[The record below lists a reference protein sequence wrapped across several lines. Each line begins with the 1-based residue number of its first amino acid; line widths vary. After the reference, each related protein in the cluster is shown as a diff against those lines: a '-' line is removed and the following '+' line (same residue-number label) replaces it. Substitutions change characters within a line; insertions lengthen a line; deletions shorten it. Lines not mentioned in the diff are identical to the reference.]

1 MAKAR
6 TRRPATRR
14 SAPARA
20 RRPAAKSTARTQRVG
35 QGSRKALS
43 PHKGDIQG
51 VFLVLLAVVLAL
63 GIWLED
69 GGRLGAFMALL
80 FRGLFGYGAYAVPLL
95 VAGLALAL
103 FWRPAAKD
111 DMVAGRVTIGLLA
124 VLVGGLG
131 LLHLARGAPPAD
143 SAPAVLQDS
152 GGLVGAILAAPLA
165 RLLSTWGAGAL
176 FAGVLFLGTLIS
188 TRTSVAAVG
197 RGITSMGRVA
207 GSALTAPPRPPPP
220 PAPPEVVEPVD
231 SGEAPPRRRG
241 RLRAEPAPDP
251 DDTIEVAVDPAG
263 PKAAGRAAAEERD
276 EAAALKAPPPTAP
289 ADLPGAGDAVQLAMT
304 LRARAGG
311 AYTTPPESLLRQGH
325 ARPVDPRR
333 LDETQRTLQ
342 ETLEQFEVDAKVPRY
357 TRGPTVTRYEV
368 ELDQGVKVARVIGL
382 SHDIAYALASPDV
395 RIIAPIPGKSAI
407 GIEVPNRDRELVT
420 LGDIIGRTGKDDDRH
435 PLTVALG
442 KDIGGEPVT
451 VNLADMPHVLIA
463 GSTGAGKAL
472 ALDTPVPTPSG
483 WTTMGELRDG
493 DMVFGADGQPCK
505 VLKAHDVLLGEPCYE
520 VELDDG
526 TVIVAS
532 ADHLWLTADR
542 AARVSMA
549 RAARR
554 DGESSRARER
564 LTLLNDLIADTDP
577 DELVTAAELA
587 AEIDGVSTEFVSN
600 VARWRG
606 VVPVGSKPVTMR
618 QFYQSTGKTVVK
630 TRPARAYRRG
640 DLLAALR
647 SRAHQQA
654 LGQRDK
660 RTGSRI
666 VTTQEIRNSLQV
678 GGYVNHSIGVCGA
691 LDQPE
696 QELPVDP
703 YVLGCWLGDGHSAG
717 GQFFCGDSEIIA
729 NIESAGF
736 EVRAQAGSRYARGI
750 IGLRTGLRHLGVLGN
765 KHVPEAYLR
774 AAPKQRLALLQGLMD
789 TDGSSGWNG
798 QVQFTNTNRRLTEAV
813 VELAV
818 GLGHKA
824 VLREGRATLNGRDC
838 GPKYVVT
845 WTPPDPVFRLS
856 RKLARQRLTGH
867 RGVQSVRYVVDV
879 RPVPSRPVRCITV
892 DASDHLYL
900 ASRACI
906 PTHNSV
912 SLNVLVTSLLMRNP
926 PDRVRMILIDPK
938 RVELTHYENVPHLI
952 TPVVTHPKR
961 ASEALAWA
969 VREMELR
976 LETLAIAGVRNIAA
990 YNQAATDGT
999 LPPLP
1004 SAGLDDEGRP
1014 GGSGGLKERGGGPPV
1029 DPERQRPTLP
1039 YIVVVIDEL
1048 SDLMMVA
1055 PRDVEDAICRI
1066 AQMARAVGIH
1076 LVVATQRPSVDV
1088 VTGLIKANIPSRIA
1102 FMVASA
1108 QDSRVILDAGGAD
1121 KLVGHGDMLYL
1132 PGGTSKP
1139 RRVQGAF
1146 ITEKEVEAVVAYCKA
1161 QQQAAYQPGVVAE
1174 GRAASEDDDG
1184 DEDPLLTQ
1192 AMEIVV
1198 RSGLGSTSM
1207 LQSKMKVGFSRARRI
1222 MDQLEER
1229 GVVGPSEGSKPRDVL
1244 MTVEELGQ
1252 LRGREES
1259 YGEIVDD

>member
-6 TRRPATRR
+6 TRRPQTRR
-14 SAPARA
+14 ATPARK
-20 RRPAAKSTARTQRVG
+20 RRPAASATRTTKVG
-35 QGSRKALS
+35 QSSRKALS

-51 VFLVLLAVVLAL
+51 AFLIVFALILAL
-63 GIWLED
+63 GIWFED
-69 GGRLGAFMALL
+69 GGRLGVFMALL

-95 VAGLALAL
+95 VGGLAVAL
-103 FWRPAAKD
+103 FWRPSTSD

-143 SAPAVLQDS
+143 SVPAVLQES
-152 GGLVGAILAAPLA
+152 GGLVGAIIAAPLA

-176 FAGVLFLGTLIS
+176 FACVLFLGTLIS
-188 TRTSVAAVG
+188 TRTSVAAVA
-197 RGITSMGRVA
+197 RGVTSMGRAA
-207 GSALTAPPRPPPP
+207 GSALTAPPRPPAPP
-220 PAPPEVVEPVD
+220 PPPPEVVEPID
-231 SGEAPPRRRG
+231 SGEAPPKRRG
-241 RLRAEPAPDP
+241 RRRAEPDPDP
-251 DDTIEVAVDPAG
+251 DDTIEVVVGEPDAG
-263 PKAAGRAAAEERD
+263 AATAAKEAAARAEERD
-276 EAAALKAPPPTAP
+276 EAAALKAPPPVPAP

-304 LRARAGG
+304 LQAKAGG

-333 LDETQRTLQ
+333 LDETQRIL
-342 ETLEQFEVDAKVPRY
+342 ERTLEQFDVDAKVPRY

-368 ELDQGVKVARVIGL
+368 ELGPATKVARVIGL

-420 LGDIIGRTGKDDDRH
+420 LGDILGKTGKDDGRH

-463 GSTGAGKAL
+463 GSTGAGK
-472 ALDTPVPTPSG
+472 
-483 WTTMGELRDG
+483 
-493 DMVFGADGQPCK
+493 
-505 VLKAHDVLLGEPCYE
+505 
-520 VELDDG
+520 
-526 TVIVAS
+526 
-532 ADHLWLTADR
+532 
-542 AARVSMA
+542 
-549 RAARR
+549 
-554 DGESSRARER
+554 
-564 LTLLNDLIADTDP
+564 
-577 DELVTAAELA
+577 
-587 AEIDGVSTEFVSN
+587 
-600 VARWRG
+600 
-606 VVPVGSKPVTMR
+606 
-618 QFYQSTGKTVVK
+618 
-630 TRPARAYRRG
+630 
-640 DLLAALR
+640 
-647 SRAHQQA
+647 
-654 LGQRDK
+654 
-660 RTGSRI
+660 
-666 VTTQEIRNSLQV
+666 
-678 GGYVNHSIGVCGA
+678 
-691 LDQPE
+691 
-696 QELPVDP
+696 
-703 YVLGCWLGDGHSAG
+703 
-717 GQFFCGDSEIIA
+717 
-729 NIESAGF
+729 
-736 EVRAQAGSRYARGI
+736 
-750 IGLRTGLRHLGVLGN
+750 
-765 KHVPEAYLR
+765 
-774 AAPKQRLALLQGLMD
+774 
-789 TDGSSGWNG
+789 
-798 QVQFTNTNRRLTEAV
+798 
-813 VELAV
+813 
-818 GLGHKA
+818 
-824 VLREGRATLNGRDC
+824 
-838 GPKYVVT
+838 
-845 WTPPDPVFRLS
+845 
-856 RKLARQRLTGH
+856 
-867 RGVQSVRYVVDV
+867 
-879 RPVPSRPVRCITV
+879 
-892 DASDHLYL
+892 
-900 ASRACI
+900 
-906 PTHNSV
+906 SV

-926 PDRVRMILIDPK
+926 PDQVRLILIDPK

-990 YNQAATDGT
+990 YNKGATEGT

-1014 GGSGGLKERGGGPPV
+1014 DGTQ
-1029 DPERQRPTLP
+1029 QRPTLP

-1252 LRGREES
+1252 LRGREDN
-1259 YGEIVDD
+1259 YGEILGE

>member
-14 SAPARA
+14 PAPARS
-20 RRPAAKSTARTQRVG
+20 RRPAAKSTGRPSRVAQR
-35 QGSRKALS
+35 SRKALS

-51 VFLVLLAVVLAL
+51 VFLVLFAVIMAL
-63 GIWLED
+63 GIWFDD
-69 GGRLGAFMALL
+69 GGRLGGFFALL

-95 VAGLALAL
+95 VALAALAL

-143 SAPAVLQDS
+143 SVPAVLQDS
-152 GGLVGAILAAPLA
+152 GGLVGAIIAAPLA
-165 RLLSTWGAGAL
+165 RLLSSWGAGML

-197 RGITSMGRVA
+197 RGVASMGRVA
-207 GSALTAPPRPPPP
+207 GSTLTAPPKPPPPP

-241 RLRAEPAPDP
+241 RGKAGPVPASDP
-251 DDTIEVAVDPAG
+251 DDTLEVVAGTPEPEAAG
-263 PKAAGRAAAEERD
+263 PRAEERD
-276 EAAALKAPPPTAP
+276 EAAALKAPPPPTAP

-304 LRARAGG
+304 LQAQAGG
-311 AYTTPPESLLRQGH
+311 VYTTPPESLLRQGH

-333 LDETQRTLQ
+333 LDETQRIL
-342 ETLEQFEVDAKVPRY
+342 EKTLEQFEVDAKVPRY

-368 ELDQGVKVARVIGL
+368 ELGPATKVARVIGL

-420 LGDIIGRTGKDDDRH
+420 LGDILGRIGKDDERH

-442 KDIGGEPVT
+442 KDIGGEPVA
-451 VNLADMPHVLIA
+451 VDLADMPHVLIA
-463 GSTGAGKAL
+463 GSTGAGK
-472 ALDTPVPTPSG
+472 
-483 WTTMGELRDG
+483 
-493 DMVFGADGQPCK
+493 
-505 VLKAHDVLLGEPCYE
+505 
-520 VELDDG
+520 
-526 TVIVAS
+526 
-532 ADHLWLTADR
+532 
-542 AARVSMA
+542 
-549 RAARR
+549 
-554 DGESSRARER
+554 
-564 LTLLNDLIADTDP
+564 
-577 DELVTAAELA
+577 
-587 AEIDGVSTEFVSN
+587 
-600 VARWRG
+600 
-606 VVPVGSKPVTMR
+606 
-618 QFYQSTGKTVVK
+618 
-630 TRPARAYRRG
+630 
-640 DLLAALR
+640 
-647 SRAHQQA
+647 
-654 LGQRDK
+654 
-660 RTGSRI
+660 
-666 VTTQEIRNSLQV
+666 
-678 GGYVNHSIGVCGA
+678 
-691 LDQPE
+691 
-696 QELPVDP
+696 
-703 YVLGCWLGDGHSAG
+703 
-717 GQFFCGDSEIIA
+717 
-729 NIESAGF
+729 
-736 EVRAQAGSRYARGI
+736 
-750 IGLRTGLRHLGVLGN
+750 
-765 KHVPEAYLR
+765 
-774 AAPKQRLALLQGLMD
+774 
-789 TDGSSGWNG
+789 
-798 QVQFTNTNRRLTEAV
+798 
-813 VELAV
+813 
-818 GLGHKA
+818 
-824 VLREGRATLNGRDC
+824 
-838 GPKYVVT
+838 
-845 WTPPDPVFRLS
+845 
-856 RKLARQRLTGH
+856 
-867 RGVQSVRYVVDV
+867 
-879 RPVPSRPVRCITV
+879 
-892 DASDHLYL
+892 
-900 ASRACI
+900 
-906 PTHNSV
+906 SV

-926 PDRVRMILIDPK
+926 PDRVRLILIDPK

-990 YNQAATDGT
+990 YNKAATEGT

-1014 GGSGGLKERGGGPPV
+1014 DGERQ
-1029 DPERQRPTLP
+1029 RQRPTLP

-1108 QDSRVILDAGGAD
+1108 QDSRVILDTGGAD

-1252 LRGREES
+1252 LRGREDS
-1259 YGEIVDD
+1259 YGEILGE

>member
-6 TRRPATRR
+6 TRRPQTRR
-14 SAPARA
+14 PAPARS
-20 RRPAAKSTARTQRVG
+20 RRPAAKSTTRTKRVG
-35 QGSRKALS
+35 QSSRKALS

-51 VFLVLLAVVLAL
+51 VFLALFAVVLAL

-69 GGRLGAFMALL
+69 GGRLGGFFALL

-95 VAGLALAL
+95 VGGLALAL

-131 LLHLARGAPPAD
+131 LLHLARGAPPA
-143 SAPAVLQDS
+143 SSPPAVLQES
-152 GGLVGAILAAPLA
+152 GGLVGAIIAAPLA
-165 RLLSTWGAGAL
+165 RLLSTWGAATL
-176 FAGVLFLGTLIS
+176 FAGLLFLGTLIS

-197 RGITSMGRVA
+197 RGIGSVGRLA
-207 GSALTAPPRPPPP
+207 GSALTAPPKPPPPP

-231 SGEAPPRRRG
+231 SGEAPPKRRG
-241 RLRAEPAPDP
+241 RKKAEPPPEPDP
-251 DDTIEVAVDPAG
+251 DDTIEVVVGKPVPD
-263 PKAAGRAAAEERD
+263 AAGAREADLRVEERD
-276 EAAALKAPPPTAP
+276 EAAALKAPPPIAP

-304 LRARAGG
+304 LQARAGG

-333 LDETQRTLQ
+333 LDETQKILENTLK
-342 ETLEQFEVDAKVPRY
+342 QFEVDAKVPRY

-368 ELDQGVKVARVIGL
+368 ELGPATKVARVIGL

-420 LGDIIGRTGKDDDRH
+420 LGDILGKIGKDDGRH

-442 KDIGGEPVT
+442 KDIGGEPVLT
-451 VNLADMPHVLIA
+451 NLADMPHVLIA
-463 GSTGAGKAL
+463 GSTGAGK
-472 ALDTPVPTPSG
+472 S
-483 WTTMGELRDG
+483 
-493 DMVFGADGQPCK
+493 
-505 VLKAHDVLLGEPCYE
+505 
-520 VELDDG
+520 
-526 TVIVAS
+526 
-532 ADHLWLTADR
+532 
-542 AARVSMA
+542 
-549 RAARR
+549 
-554 DGESSRARER
+554 
-564 LTLLNDLIADTDP
+564 
-577 DELVTAAELA
+577 
-587 AEIDGVSTEFVSN
+587 
-600 VARWRG
+600 
-606 VVPVGSKPVTMR
+606 
-618 QFYQSTGKTVVK
+618 
-630 TRPARAYRRG
+630 
-640 DLLAALR
+640 
-647 SRAHQQA
+647 
-654 LGQRDK
+654 
-660 RTGSRI
+660 
-666 VTTQEIRNSLQV
+666 
-678 GGYVNHSIGVCGA
+678 VC
-691 LDQPE
+691 
-696 QELPVDP
+696 
-703 YVLGCWLGDGHSAG
+703 
-717 GQFFCGDSEIIA
+717 
-729 NIESAGF
+729 
-736 EVRAQAGSRYARGI
+736 
-750 IGLRTGLRHLGVLGN
+750 
-765 KHVPEAYLR
+765 
-774 AAPKQRLALLQGLMD
+774 
-789 TDGSSGWNG
+789 
-798 QVQFTNTNRRLTEAV
+798 
-813 VELAV
+813 
-818 GLGHKA
+818 
-824 VLREGRATLNGRDC
+824 
-838 GPKYVVT
+838 
-845 WTPPDPVFRLS
+845 
-856 RKLARQRLTGH
+856 
-867 RGVQSVRYVVDV
+867 
-879 RPVPSRPVRCITV
+879 
-892 DASDHLYL
+892 
-900 ASRACI
+900 
-906 PTHNSV
+906 
-912 SLNVLVTSLLMRNP
+912 LNVLVTSLLMRNP
-926 PDRVRMILIDPK
+926 PEEVRLILIDPK

-990 YNQAATDGT
+990 YNKGATEGT

-1014 GGSGGLKERGGGPPV
+1014 DGEQ
-1029 DPERQRPTLP
+1029 QRPTLP

-1108 QDSRVILDAGGAD
+1108 QDSRVILDTGGAD

-1161 QQQAAYQPGVVAE
+1161 QQQATYQPGVVAE
-1174 GRAASEDDDG
+1174 GRSASEDDDG

-1252 LRGREES
+1252 LRGREDS
-1259 YGEIVDD
+1259 YGEIVGE

>member
-6 TRRPATRR
+6 TRRPQTRR
-14 SAPARA
+14 PAPARS
-20 RRPAAKSTARTQRVG
+20 RRPAAKSTTRTQRVG
-35 QGSRKALS
+35 QSSRKALS

-51 VFLVLLAVVLAL
+51 VFLALFAVVLAL

-69 GGRLGAFMALL
+69 GGRLGGFFALL

-95 VAGLALAL
+95 IGGLALAL

-131 LLHLARGAPPAD
+131 LLHLARGAPPAS
-143 SAPAVLQDS
+143 SAPAVLQES
-152 GGLVGAILAAPLA
+152 GGLVGAIIAAPLA
-165 RLLSTWGAGAL
+165 RLLSTWGAATL
-176 FAGVLFLGTLIS
+176 FAGLLFLGTLIS

-197 RGITSMGRVA
+197 RGIGSVGRLA
-207 GSALTAPPRPPPP
+207 GSALTAPPKPPPPP

-231 SGEAPPRRRG
+231 SGEAPPKRRG
-241 RLRAEPAPDP
+241 RRKAEPPPEPDP
-251 DDTIEVAVDPAG
+251 DDTVEVVVGKPVPD
-263 PKAAGRAAAEERD
+263 AAGAREADLRVEERD
-276 EAAALKAPPPTAP
+276 EAAALKAPPPIAP

-304 LRARAGG
+304 LRAKAGG

-333 LDETQRTLQ
+333 LDEIQKILENTLK
-342 ETLEQFEVDAKVPRY
+342 QFEVDAKVPRY

-368 ELDQGVKVARVIGL
+368 ELGPATKVARVIGL

-420 LGDIIGRTGKDDDRH
+420 LGDILGKIGKDDGRH

-442 KDIGGEPVT
+442 KDIGGEPVLT
-451 VNLADMPHVLIA
+451 NLADMPHVLIA
-463 GSTGAGKAL
+463 GSTGAGK
-472 ALDTPVPTPSG
+472 S
-483 WTTMGELRDG
+483 
-493 DMVFGADGQPCK
+493 
-505 VLKAHDVLLGEPCYE
+505 
-520 VELDDG
+520 
-526 TVIVAS
+526 
-532 ADHLWLTADR
+532 
-542 AARVSMA
+542 
-549 RAARR
+549 
-554 DGESSRARER
+554 
-564 LTLLNDLIADTDP
+564 
-577 DELVTAAELA
+577 
-587 AEIDGVSTEFVSN
+587 
-600 VARWRG
+600 
-606 VVPVGSKPVTMR
+606 
-618 QFYQSTGKTVVK
+618 
-630 TRPARAYRRG
+630 
-640 DLLAALR
+640 
-647 SRAHQQA
+647 
-654 LGQRDK
+654 
-660 RTGSRI
+660 
-666 VTTQEIRNSLQV
+666 
-678 GGYVNHSIGVCGA
+678 VC
-691 LDQPE
+691 
-696 QELPVDP
+696 
-703 YVLGCWLGDGHSAG
+703 
-717 GQFFCGDSEIIA
+717 
-729 NIESAGF
+729 
-736 EVRAQAGSRYARGI
+736 
-750 IGLRTGLRHLGVLGN
+750 
-765 KHVPEAYLR
+765 
-774 AAPKQRLALLQGLMD
+774 
-789 TDGSSGWNG
+789 
-798 QVQFTNTNRRLTEAV
+798 
-813 VELAV
+813 
-818 GLGHKA
+818 
-824 VLREGRATLNGRDC
+824 
-838 GPKYVVT
+838 
-845 WTPPDPVFRLS
+845 
-856 RKLARQRLTGH
+856 
-867 RGVQSVRYVVDV
+867 
-879 RPVPSRPVRCITV
+879 
-892 DASDHLYL
+892 
-900 ASRACI
+900 
-906 PTHNSV
+906 
-912 SLNVLVTSLLMRNP
+912 LNVLVTSLLMRNP
-926 PDRVRMILIDPK
+926 PEEVRLILIDPK
-938 RVELTHYENVPHLI
+938 RVELTSYENVPHLI

-990 YNQAATDGT
+990 YNKGAKEGT

-1014 GGSGGLKERGGGPPV
+1014 DGEQ
-1029 DPERQRPTLP
+1029 QRPTLP

-1161 QQQAAYQPGVVAE
+1161 QQQATYQPGVVAE
-1174 GRAASEDDDG
+1174 GRSASEDDDG

-1252 LRGREES
+1252 LRGREDS
-1259 YGEIVDD
+1259 YGEIVGE

>member
-6 TRRPATRR
+6 TRRPQTRR
-14 SAPARA
+14 ATPARK
-20 RRPAAKSTARTQRVG
+20 RRPAATTTRSTKVG
-35 QGSRKALS
+35 QSSRKALS

-51 VFLVLLAVVLAL
+51 AFLIVFALILAL

-69 GGRLGAFMALL
+69 GGRVGVFMALL

-95 VAGLALAL
+95 VALAAIAL
-103 FWRPAAKD
+103 FWRPSASD

-152 GGLVGAILAAPLA
+152 GGLVGAIIAAPLA

-176 FAGVLFLGTLIS
+176 FACVLFLGTLIS
-188 TRTSVAAVG
+188 TRTSVAAVA
-197 RGITSMGRVA
+197 RGITSMVRAA
-207 GSALTAPPRPPPP
+207 GSALTTPSRPPAPP
-220 PAPPEVVEPVD
+220 PAPPEVVEPID

-241 RLRAEPAPDP
+241 RKRAEPVPEPDP
-251 DDTIEVAVDPAG
+251 DDTIEVIVGEPDTGATA
-263 PKAAGRAAAEERD
+263 RAEERD
-276 EAAALKAPPPTAP
+276 EAAALKAPPPVPAP

-304 LRARAGG
+304 LQAKAGG

-333 LDETQRTLQ
+333 LDETQRIL
-342 ETLEQFEVDAKVPRY
+342 EKTLEQFEVDAKVPRY

-368 ELDQGVKVARVIGL
+368 ELGPATKVARVIGL

-420 LGDIIGRTGKDDDRH
+420 LGDILGKTGRDDDRH

-463 GSTGAGKAL
+463 GSTGAGK
-472 ALDTPVPTPSG
+472 
-483 WTTMGELRDG
+483 
-493 DMVFGADGQPCK
+493 
-505 VLKAHDVLLGEPCYE
+505 
-520 VELDDG
+520 
-526 TVIVAS
+526 
-532 ADHLWLTADR
+532 
-542 AARVSMA
+542 
-549 RAARR
+549 
-554 DGESSRARER
+554 
-564 LTLLNDLIADTDP
+564 
-577 DELVTAAELA
+577 
-587 AEIDGVSTEFVSN
+587 
-600 VARWRG
+600 
-606 VVPVGSKPVTMR
+606 
-618 QFYQSTGKTVVK
+618 
-630 TRPARAYRRG
+630 
-640 DLLAALR
+640 
-647 SRAHQQA
+647 
-654 LGQRDK
+654 
-660 RTGSRI
+660 
-666 VTTQEIRNSLQV
+666 
-678 GGYVNHSIGVCGA
+678 
-691 LDQPE
+691 
-696 QELPVDP
+696 
-703 YVLGCWLGDGHSAG
+703 
-717 GQFFCGDSEIIA
+717 
-729 NIESAGF
+729 
-736 EVRAQAGSRYARGI
+736 
-750 IGLRTGLRHLGVLGN
+750 
-765 KHVPEAYLR
+765 
-774 AAPKQRLALLQGLMD
+774 
-789 TDGSSGWNG
+789 
-798 QVQFTNTNRRLTEAV
+798 
-813 VELAV
+813 
-818 GLGHKA
+818 
-824 VLREGRATLNGRDC
+824 
-838 GPKYVVT
+838 
-845 WTPPDPVFRLS
+845 
-856 RKLARQRLTGH
+856 
-867 RGVQSVRYVVDV
+867 
-879 RPVPSRPVRCITV
+879 
-892 DASDHLYL
+892 
-900 ASRACI
+900 
-906 PTHNSV
+906 SV

-926 PDRVRMILIDPK
+926 PERVRMILIDPK

-990 YNQAATDGT
+990 YNKGAIEGT

-1004 SAGLDDEGRP
+1004 SAGLDEEGRP
-1014 GGSGGLKERGGGPPV
+1014 DG
-1029 DPERQRPTLP
+1029 DQQRPTLP

-1252 LRGREES
+1252 LRGREDN
-1259 YGEIVDD
+1259 YGEILGE

>member
-6 TRRPATRR
+6 TRRPQTRR
-14 SAPARA
+14 PAPARG
-20 RRPAAKSTARTQRVG
+20 RRPAAKSTTRTQRVG
-35 QGSRKALS
+35 QSSRKALS

-51 VFLVLLAVVLAL
+51 VFLALFAVVMAL

-69 GGRLGAFMALL
+69 GGRLGGFFALL

-95 VAGLALAL
+95 VGGLALAL

-131 LLHLARGAPPAD
+131 LLHLARGAPPAS
-143 SAPAVLQDS
+143 SAPAVLQES
-152 GGLVGAILAAPLA
+152 GGLVGAIIAAPLA
-165 RLLSTWGAGAL
+165 RLLSTWGAATL

-197 RGITSMGRVA
+197 RGIASMGRLA
-207 GSALTAPPRPPPP
+207 GSALTAPLQPPPPP

-231 SGEAPPRRRG
+231 SGEAPPKRRG
-241 RLRAEPAPDP
+241 RRKAEPPPEPDP
-251 DDTIEVAVDPAG
+251 DDTIEVVVGMPA
-263 PKAAGRAAAEERD
+263 PDAAGAKEAAPRVEERD
-276 EAAALKAPPPTAP
+276 EAAALKAPPPPIAP

-304 LRARAGG
+304 LQAKAGG
-311 AYTTPPESLLRQGH
+311 AYTTPPPSLLRQGR
-325 ARPVDPRR
+325 ARPADPRR
-333 LDETQRTLQ
+333 LDETQKVL
-342 ETLEQFEVDAKVPRY
+342 EKTLEQFDVDAKVPRY

-368 ELDQGVKVARVIGL
+368 ELGPATKVARVIGL

-420 LGDIIGRTGKDDDRH
+420 LGDILGKVGEADERH

-442 KDIGGEPVT
+442 KDIGGEPVL
-451 VNLADMPHVLIA
+451 VNLAEMPHVLIA
-463 GSTGAGKAL
+463 GSTGAGK
-472 ALDTPVPTPSG
+472 S
-483 WTTMGELRDG
+483 
-493 DMVFGADGQPCK
+493 
-505 VLKAHDVLLGEPCYE
+505 
-520 VELDDG
+520 
-526 TVIVAS
+526 
-532 ADHLWLTADR
+532 
-542 AARVSMA
+542 
-549 RAARR
+549 
-554 DGESSRARER
+554 
-564 LTLLNDLIADTDP
+564 
-577 DELVTAAELA
+577 
-587 AEIDGVSTEFVSN
+587 
-600 VARWRG
+600 
-606 VVPVGSKPVTMR
+606 
-618 QFYQSTGKTVVK
+618 
-630 TRPARAYRRG
+630 
-640 DLLAALR
+640 
-647 SRAHQQA
+647 
-654 LGQRDK
+654 
-660 RTGSRI
+660 
-666 VTTQEIRNSLQV
+666 
-678 GGYVNHSIGVCGA
+678 VC
-691 LDQPE
+691 
-696 QELPVDP
+696 
-703 YVLGCWLGDGHSAG
+703 
-717 GQFFCGDSEIIA
+717 
-729 NIESAGF
+729 
-736 EVRAQAGSRYARGI
+736 
-750 IGLRTGLRHLGVLGN
+750 
-765 KHVPEAYLR
+765 
-774 AAPKQRLALLQGLMD
+774 
-789 TDGSSGWNG
+789 
-798 QVQFTNTNRRLTEAV
+798 
-813 VELAV
+813 
-818 GLGHKA
+818 
-824 VLREGRATLNGRDC
+824 
-838 GPKYVVT
+838 
-845 WTPPDPVFRLS
+845 
-856 RKLARQRLTGH
+856 
-867 RGVQSVRYVVDV
+867 
-879 RPVPSRPVRCITV
+879 
-892 DASDHLYL
+892 
-900 ASRACI
+900 
-906 PTHNSV
+906 
-912 SLNVLVTSLLMRNP
+912 LNVLVTSLLMRNP
-926 PDRVRMILIDPK
+926 PEEVRLILIDPK
-938 RVELTHYENVPHLI
+938 RVELTSYENVPHLI

-990 YNQAATDGT
+990 YNKGAKEGT

-1004 SAGLDDEGRP
+1004 SVSLDDEGRP
-1014 GGSGGLKERGGGPPV
+1014 ES
-1029 DPERQRPTLP
+1029 ERQRPTLP

-1174 GRAASEDDDG
+1174 GRAATEDDDG

-1252 LRGREES
+1252 LRGREDS
-1259 YGEIVDD
+1259 YGEILGE

>member
-6 TRRPATRR
+6 TRRPQTRR
-14 SAPARA
+14 PAPARS
-20 RRPAAKSTARTQRVG
+20 RRPAAKSTTRTQRVG
-35 QGSRKALS
+35 QSSRKALS

-51 VFLVLLAVVLAL
+51 VFLALFAVVLAL

-69 GGRLGAFMALL
+69 GGRLGGFFALL

-95 VAGLALAL
+95 IGGLALAL

-131 LLHLARGAPPAD
+131 LLHLARGAPPAS
-143 SAPAVLQDS
+143 SAPAVLQES
-152 GGLVGAILAAPLA
+152 GGLVGAIIAAPLA
-165 RLLSTWGAGAL
+165 RLLSTWGAATL
-176 FAGVLFLGTLIS
+176 FAGLLFLGTLIS

-197 RGITSMGRVA
+197 RGIGSVGRLA
-207 GSALTAPPRPPPP
+207 GSALTAPPKPPPPP

-231 SGEAPPRRRG
+231 SGEAPPKRRG
-241 RLRAEPAPDP
+241 RKKAEPPPEPDP
-251 DDTIEVAVDPAG
+251 DDTIEVVVGKPVPD
-263 PKAAGRAAAEERD
+263 AAGAREVDLRVEERD
-276 EAAALKAPPPTAP
+276 EAAALKAPPPIAP

-304 LRARAGG
+304 LQAKAGG

-333 LDETQRTLQ
+333 LDEIQKILENTLK
-342 ETLEQFEVDAKVPRY
+342 QFEVDAKVPRY

-368 ELDQGVKVARVIGL
+368 ELGPATKVARVIGL

-420 LGDIIGRTGKDDDRH
+420 LGDILGKIGKDDGRH

-442 KDIGGEPVT
+442 KDIGGEPVLT
-451 VNLADMPHVLIA
+451 NLADMPHVLIA
-463 GSTGAGKAL
+463 GSTGAGK
-472 ALDTPVPTPSG
+472 S
-483 WTTMGELRDG
+483 
-493 DMVFGADGQPCK
+493 
-505 VLKAHDVLLGEPCYE
+505 
-520 VELDDG
+520 
-526 TVIVAS
+526 
-532 ADHLWLTADR
+532 
-542 AARVSMA
+542 
-549 RAARR
+549 
-554 DGESSRARER
+554 
-564 LTLLNDLIADTDP
+564 
-577 DELVTAAELA
+577 
-587 AEIDGVSTEFVSN
+587 
-600 VARWRG
+600 
-606 VVPVGSKPVTMR
+606 
-618 QFYQSTGKTVVK
+618 
-630 TRPARAYRRG
+630 
-640 DLLAALR
+640 
-647 SRAHQQA
+647 
-654 LGQRDK
+654 
-660 RTGSRI
+660 
-666 VTTQEIRNSLQV
+666 
-678 GGYVNHSIGVCGA
+678 VC
-691 LDQPE
+691 
-696 QELPVDP
+696 
-703 YVLGCWLGDGHSAG
+703 
-717 GQFFCGDSEIIA
+717 
-729 NIESAGF
+729 
-736 EVRAQAGSRYARGI
+736 
-750 IGLRTGLRHLGVLGN
+750 
-765 KHVPEAYLR
+765 
-774 AAPKQRLALLQGLMD
+774 
-789 TDGSSGWNG
+789 
-798 QVQFTNTNRRLTEAV
+798 
-813 VELAV
+813 
-818 GLGHKA
+818 
-824 VLREGRATLNGRDC
+824 
-838 GPKYVVT
+838 
-845 WTPPDPVFRLS
+845 
-856 RKLARQRLTGH
+856 
-867 RGVQSVRYVVDV
+867 
-879 RPVPSRPVRCITV
+879 
-892 DASDHLYL
+892 
-900 ASRACI
+900 
-906 PTHNSV
+906 
-912 SLNVLVTSLLMRNP
+912 LNVLVTSLLMRNP
-926 PDRVRMILIDPK
+926 PEEERLILIDPK

-990 YNQAATDGT
+990 YNKGAKEGT

-1014 GGSGGLKERGGGPPV
+1014 DGEQ
-1029 DPERQRPTLP
+1029 QRPTLP

-1222 MDQLEER
+1222 MDQLVER

-1252 LRGREES
+1252 LRGREDS
-1259 YGEIVDD
+1259 YGEIVGE

>member
-6 TRRPATRR
+6 TRRPQTRR
-14 SAPARA
+14 PAPARS
-20 RRPAAKSTARTQRVG
+20 RRPPAKSATRTTRVG
-35 QGSRKALS
+35 QSSRKALS

-51 VFLVLLAVVLAL
+51 VFLALFAVVLAL
-63 GIWLED
+63 GIWFED
-69 GGRLGAFMALL
+69 GGKIGVFFALL

-95 VAGLALAL
+95 VALAALAL

-143 SAPAVLQDS
+143 STPAVLQDS
-152 GGLVGAILAAPLA
+152 GGLVGAIIAAPLA
-165 RLLSTWGAGAL
+165 RLLSTWGAGTL

-197 RGITSMGRVA
+197 RGIASLGRVA
-207 GSALTAPPRPPPP
+207 GSALTTPPSPPPP
-220 PAPPEVVEPVD
+220 PPGPPEVVEPID
-231 SGEAPPRRRG
+231 SGEAPPKRRG
-241 RLRAEPAPDP
+241 RRKAEPAGDGE
-251 DDTIEVAVDPAG
+251 DTVEVVPLAPAADAQ
-263 PKAAGRAAAEERD
+263 PEERD
-276 EAAALKAPPPTAP
+276 EAAALKAPPPPTAP

-304 LRARAGG
+304 LQAKAGG
-311 AYTTPPESLLRQGH
+311 AYTTPPDSLLRQGH

-333 LDETQRTLQ
+333 LDETQRIL
-342 ETLEQFEVDAKVPRY
+342 EKTLEQFEVDAKVPRY

-368 ELDQGVKVARVIGL
+368 ELGPATKVARVIGL

-420 LGDIIGRTGKDDDRH
+420 LGDILEKTDDDQRH

-451 VNLADMPHVLIA
+451 VNLAEMPHVLIA
-463 GSTGAGKAL
+463 GSTGAGK
-472 ALDTPVPTPSG
+472 S
-483 WTTMGELRDG
+483 
-493 DMVFGADGQPCK
+493 
-505 VLKAHDVLLGEPCYE
+505 
-520 VELDDG
+520 
-526 TVIVAS
+526 
-532 ADHLWLTADR
+532 
-542 AARVSMA
+542 
-549 RAARR
+549 
-554 DGESSRARER
+554 
-564 LTLLNDLIADTDP
+564 
-577 DELVTAAELA
+577 
-587 AEIDGVSTEFVSN
+587 
-600 VARWRG
+600 
-606 VVPVGSKPVTMR
+606 
-618 QFYQSTGKTVVK
+618 
-630 TRPARAYRRG
+630 
-640 DLLAALR
+640 
-647 SRAHQQA
+647 
-654 LGQRDK
+654 
-660 RTGSRI
+660 
-666 VTTQEIRNSLQV
+666 
-678 GGYVNHSIGVCGA
+678 VC
-691 LDQPE
+691 
-696 QELPVDP
+696 
-703 YVLGCWLGDGHSAG
+703 
-717 GQFFCGDSEIIA
+717 
-729 NIESAGF
+729 
-736 EVRAQAGSRYARGI
+736 
-750 IGLRTGLRHLGVLGN
+750 
-765 KHVPEAYLR
+765 
-774 AAPKQRLALLQGLMD
+774 
-789 TDGSSGWNG
+789 
-798 QVQFTNTNRRLTEAV
+798 
-813 VELAV
+813 
-818 GLGHKA
+818 
-824 VLREGRATLNGRDC
+824 
-838 GPKYVVT
+838 
-845 WTPPDPVFRLS
+845 
-856 RKLARQRLTGH
+856 
-867 RGVQSVRYVVDV
+867 
-879 RPVPSRPVRCITV
+879 
-892 DASDHLYL
+892 
-900 ASRACI
+900 
-906 PTHNSV
+906 
-912 SLNVLVTSLLMRNP
+912 LNVLVTSLLMRNP
-926 PDRVRMILIDPK
+926 PDEVRLILIDPK

-990 YNQAATDGT
+990 YNKAARDGT

-1004 SAGLDDEGRP
+1004 SASLDEEGRP
-1014 GGSGGLKERGGGPPV
+1014 DGEQ
-1029 DPERQRPTLP
+1029 QRPTLP

-1174 GRAASEDDDG
+1174 GRAATEDDDG

-1244 MTVEELGQ
+1244 MTVEELEQ
-1252 LRGREES
+1252 LRGREDS
-1259 YGEIVDD
+1259 YGEIVGE

>member
-6 TRRPATRR
+6 TRRPQTRR
-14 SAPARA
+14 ATPARK
-20 RRPAAKSTARTQRVG
+20 RRPAASATRTTKVG
-35 QGSRKALS
+35 QSSRRALS

-51 VFLVLLAVVLAL
+51 AFLIVFALILAL
-63 GIWLED
+63 GIWFED
-69 GGRLGAFMALL
+69 GGRLGVFMALL

-95 VAGLALAL
+95 VALAAVAL
-103 FWRPAAKD
+103 FWRPSTSD

-143 SAPAVLQDS
+143 SVPAVLQES
-152 GGLVGAILAAPLA
+152 GGLVGAIIAAPLA
-165 RLLSTWGAGAL
+165 RLLSNWGAGAL
-176 FAGVLFLGTLIS
+176 FACVLFLGTLIS
-188 TRTSVAAVG
+188 TRTSVAAVA
-197 RGITSMGRVA
+197 RGVTSMGRAA
-207 GSALTAPPRPPPP
+207 GSALTAPPRPPASP
-220 PAPPEVVEPVD
+220 PAPPEVVEPID
-231 SGEAPPRRRG
+231 SGEAPPKRRG
-241 RLRAEPAPDP
+241 RRRAEPDPDP
-251 DDTIEVAVDPAG
+251 DDTVEVVVGKPVPD
-263 PKAAGRAAAEERD
+263 AAGAREADLRVEERD
-276 EAAALKAPPPTAP
+276 EAAALKAPPPIAP

-304 LRARAGG
+304 LQAKAGG

-333 LDETQRTLQ
+333 LDEIQKILENTLK
-342 ETLEQFEVDAKVPRY
+342 QFEVDAKVPRY

-368 ELDQGVKVARVIGL
+368 ELGPATKVARVIGL

-420 LGDIIGRTGKDDDRH
+420 LGDILGKIGKDDGRH

-442 KDIGGEPVT
+442 KDIGGEPVLT
-451 VNLADMPHVLIA
+451 NLADMPHVLIA
-463 GSTGAGKAL
+463 GSTGAGK
-472 ALDTPVPTPSG
+472 S
-483 WTTMGELRDG
+483 
-493 DMVFGADGQPCK
+493 
-505 VLKAHDVLLGEPCYE
+505 
-520 VELDDG
+520 
-526 TVIVAS
+526 
-532 ADHLWLTADR
+532 
-542 AARVSMA
+542 
-549 RAARR
+549 
-554 DGESSRARER
+554 
-564 LTLLNDLIADTDP
+564 
-577 DELVTAAELA
+577 
-587 AEIDGVSTEFVSN
+587 
-600 VARWRG
+600 
-606 VVPVGSKPVTMR
+606 
-618 QFYQSTGKTVVK
+618 
-630 TRPARAYRRG
+630 
-640 DLLAALR
+640 
-647 SRAHQQA
+647 
-654 LGQRDK
+654 
-660 RTGSRI
+660 
-666 VTTQEIRNSLQV
+666 
-678 GGYVNHSIGVCGA
+678 VC
-691 LDQPE
+691 
-696 QELPVDP
+696 
-703 YVLGCWLGDGHSAG
+703 
-717 GQFFCGDSEIIA
+717 
-729 NIESAGF
+729 
-736 EVRAQAGSRYARGI
+736 
-750 IGLRTGLRHLGVLGN
+750 
-765 KHVPEAYLR
+765 
-774 AAPKQRLALLQGLMD
+774 
-789 TDGSSGWNG
+789 
-798 QVQFTNTNRRLTEAV
+798 
-813 VELAV
+813 
-818 GLGHKA
+818 
-824 VLREGRATLNGRDC
+824 
-838 GPKYVVT
+838 
-845 WTPPDPVFRLS
+845 
-856 RKLARQRLTGH
+856 
-867 RGVQSVRYVVDV
+867 
-879 RPVPSRPVRCITV
+879 
-892 DASDHLYL
+892 
-900 ASRACI
+900 
-906 PTHNSV
+906 
-912 SLNVLVTSLLMRNP
+912 LNVLVTSLLMRNP
-926 PDRVRMILIDPK
+926 PEEVRLILIDPK
-938 RVELTHYENVPHLI
+938 RVELTSYENVPHLI

-990 YNQAATDGT
+990 YNKGAKEGT

-1014 GGSGGLKERGGGPPV
+1014 DGEQ
-1029 DPERQRPTLP
+1029 QRPTLP

-1161 QQQAAYQPGVVAE
+1161 QQQATYQPGVVAE
-1174 GRAASEDDDG
+1174 GRSASEDDDG

-1252 LRGREES
+1252 LRGREDS
-1259 YGEIVDD
+1259 YGEIVGE

>member
-6 TRRPATRR
+6 TRRPQTRR
-14 SAPARA
+14 PAPARS
-20 RRPAAKSTARTQRVG
+20 RRPAAKSSARTTRVG
-35 QGSRKALS
+35 QSSRKALS

-51 VFLVLLAVVLAL
+51 VFLVLLAVVMAL
-63 GIWLED
+63 GIWFED
-69 GGRLGAFMALL
+69 GGRVGAFMALL
-80 FRGLFGYGAYAVPLL
+80 FRNLFGYGAYAVPLL

-103 FWRPAAKD
+103 FWRPSTKD

-131 LLHLARGAPPAD
+131 LLHLARGAPPPD

-176 FAGVLFLGTLIS
+176 FACVLFLGTLIS
-188 TRTSVAAVG
+188 TRTSVAAVA
-197 RGITSMGRVA
+197 RGITSMGRLA
-207 GSALTAPPRPPPP
+207 GSTLTAPPRPPPP
-220 PAPPEVVEPVD
+220 PPSPPEVVEPVD

-241 RLRAEPAPDP
+241 RRRPEPAPEPDP
-251 DDTIEVAVDPAG
+251 DDTIEVVVG
-263 PKAAGRAAAEERD
+263 PPGAEEHD
-276 EAAALKAPPPTAP
+276 EAAALKAPPPPTAP

-304 LRARAGG
+304 LQAQAGG

-325 ARPVDPRR
+325 ARPVDPKR
-333 LDETQRTLQ
+333 LDETQRILEQ
-342 ETLEQFEVDAKVPRY
+342 TLEQFEVAATVPRY

-368 ELDQGVKVARVIGL
+368 ELEQGVKVARVIGL

-420 LGDIIGRTGKDDDRH
+420 LGDILGKAGEDDNRH

-472 ALDTPVPTPSG
+472 ALDTPVPTPTG

-493 DMVFGADGQPCK
+493 DMVFGADGQPTK

-520 VELDDG
+520 VEFDDG

-549 RAARR
+549 NAARR
-554 DGESSRARER
+554 DAAPSRARDR
-564 LTLLNDLIADTDP
+564 LALLDGLIHHGSL
-577 DELVTAAELA
+577 DELVTTAELA
-587 AEIDGVSTEFVSN
+587 DEIDGMSAEYVSN
-600 VARWRG
+600 VAKVHG
-606 VVPVGSKPVTMR
+606 VVPMGSKPVVM
-618 QFYQSTGKTVVK
+618 QQHYQAIGRTVLK
-630 TRPARAYRRG
+630 PHPARTYRRG

-647 SRAHQQA
+647 ARAYQQA
-654 LGQRDK
+654 FGQRTK
-660 RTGSRI
+660 CTGPRV
-666 VTTQEIRNSLQV
+666 VTTQDIHGSLRV
-678 GGYVNHSIGVCGA
+678 DGYVNHSIDVCGA
-691 LDQPE
+691 LDHPE
-696 QELPVDP
+696 SDLPVDP
-703 YVLGCWLGDGHSAG
+703 YVLGCWLGDGHSFSA
-717 GQFFCGDSEIIA
+717 QFTCADREIIA
-729 NIESAGF
+729 NIETAGF
-736 EVRAQAGSRYARGI
+736 EVRKQAWSPYAWGI
-750 IGLRTGLRHLGVLGN
+750 IGLRKHLHELGLLGN
-765 KHVPEAYLR
+765 KHVPDAYLR

-789 TDGSSGWNG
+789 TDGSNG
-798 QVQFTNTNRRLTEAV
+798 RNGSVQFTNTNRRLAEAV

-818 GLGHKA
+818 SLGHKA
-824 VLREGRATLNGRDC
+824 VLREGRATLQGRDC
-838 GPKYVVT
+838 GPKYGST

-856 RKLARQRLTGH
+856 RKLDRQKLTDH
-867 RGVQSVRYVVDV
+867 RGVQGVRYIVDV

-892 DASDHLYL
+892 DAADHLYL
-900 ASRACI
+900 ASRSCI

-912 SLNVLVTSLLMRNP
+912 SLNVLVTSLLMRNAP
-926 PDRVRMILIDPK
+926 EDVRLILIDPK

-990 YNQAATDGT
+990 YNKAARDGT

-1014 GGSGGLKERGGGPPV
+1014 GGSGGLRERSGSPPV
-1029 DPERQRPTLP
+1029 DPTRQRPTLP

-1244 MTVEELGQ
+1244 MTVEELEQ
-1252 LRGREES
+1252 LRGREET
-1259 YGEIVDD
+1259 YGEIVSE

>member
-6 TRRPATRR
+6 TRRPQTRR
-14 SAPARA
+14 SAPARG
-20 RRPAAKSTARTQRVG
+20 RRPPAKSATRTTRVG
-35 QGSRKALS
+35 QSSRKALS

-51 VFLVLLAVVLAL
+51 VLLALVAVVLAL
-63 GIWLED
+63 GIWFED
-69 GGRLGAFMALL
+69 GGKLGVFFALL

-95 VAGLALAL
+95 VGGLALAL

-143 SAPAVLQDS
+143 ATPAVLQDS
-152 GGLVGAILAAPLA
+152 GGLVGAVIATPLA
-165 RLLSTWGAGAL
+165 RLLSTWGAGAV

-197 RGITSMGRVA
+197 RGIASLGRVA
-207 GSALTAPPRPPPP
+207 GSALTAPPQPPPP
-220 PAPPEVVEPVD
+220 PGPPEVVEPID
-231 SGEAPPRRRG
+231 SGEAPPKRRG
-241 RLRAEPAPDP
+241 RKQAEPAGDGE
-251 DDTIEVAVDPAG
+251 DTVEVVPLTPGTDG
-263 PKAAGRAAAEERD
+263 AARTAADAQPGERD
-276 EAAALKAPPPTAP
+276 EAAARKAPPPTAP
-289 ADLPGAGDAVQLAMT
+289 SDLPGAGDAVQLAMT
-304 LRARAGG
+304 LQAKAGG
-311 AYTTPPESLLRQGH
+311 AYTTPPDSLLRQGR

-333 LDETQRTLQ
+333 LDETQRIL
-342 ETLEQFEVDAKVPRY
+342 ERTLEQFEVDAKVPRY

-368 ELDQGVKVARVIGL
+368 ELGPATKVARVIGL

-420 LGDIIGRTGKDDDRH
+420 LGDILGKTDDDQRH

-451 VNLADMPHVLIA
+451 VNLAEMPHVLIA
-463 GSTGAGKAL
+463 GSTGAGK
-472 ALDTPVPTPSG
+472 S
-483 WTTMGELRDG
+483 
-493 DMVFGADGQPCK
+493 
-505 VLKAHDVLLGEPCYE
+505 
-520 VELDDG
+520 
-526 TVIVAS
+526 
-532 ADHLWLTADR
+532 
-542 AARVSMA
+542 
-549 RAARR
+549 
-554 DGESSRARER
+554 
-564 LTLLNDLIADTDP
+564 
-577 DELVTAAELA
+577 
-587 AEIDGVSTEFVSN
+587 
-600 VARWRG
+600 
-606 VVPVGSKPVTMR
+606 
-618 QFYQSTGKTVVK
+618 
-630 TRPARAYRRG
+630 
-640 DLLAALR
+640 
-647 SRAHQQA
+647 
-654 LGQRDK
+654 
-660 RTGSRI
+660 
-666 VTTQEIRNSLQV
+666 
-678 GGYVNHSIGVCGA
+678 VC
-691 LDQPE
+691 
-696 QELPVDP
+696 
-703 YVLGCWLGDGHSAG
+703 
-717 GQFFCGDSEIIA
+717 
-729 NIESAGF
+729 
-736 EVRAQAGSRYARGI
+736 
-750 IGLRTGLRHLGVLGN
+750 
-765 KHVPEAYLR
+765 
-774 AAPKQRLALLQGLMD
+774 
-789 TDGSSGWNG
+789 
-798 QVQFTNTNRRLTEAV
+798 
-813 VELAV
+813 
-818 GLGHKA
+818 
-824 VLREGRATLNGRDC
+824 
-838 GPKYVVT
+838 
-845 WTPPDPVFRLS
+845 
-856 RKLARQRLTGH
+856 
-867 RGVQSVRYVVDV
+867 
-879 RPVPSRPVRCITV
+879 
-892 DASDHLYL
+892 
-900 ASRACI
+900 
-906 PTHNSV
+906 
-912 SLNVLVTSLLMRNP
+912 LNVLVTSLLMRNA
-926 PDRVRMILIDPK
+926 PDDVRLILIDPK
-938 RVELTHYENVPHLI
+938 RVELTHYENAPHLI

-990 YNQAATDGT
+990 YNQAAREGT

-1004 SAGLDDEGRP
+1004 SATLDDEGRP
-1014 GGSGGLKERGGGPPV
+1014 DDG
-1029 DPERQRPTLP
+1029 RQRPTLP

-1161 QQQAAYQPGVVAE
+1161 QQQASYQPGVVAE
-1174 GRAASEDDDG
+1174 GRAAAEDDDG

-1252 LRGREES
+1252 LRDRENS
-1259 YGEIVDD
+1259 YGEIMDE

>member
-6 TRRPATRR
+6 TRRPQTRR
-14 SAPARA
+14 PAPARS
-20 RRPAAKSTARTQRVG
+20 RRPAAKSTSTRTQRVG
-35 QGSRKALS
+35 QSSRKALS

-51 VFLVLLAVVLAL
+51 VFLAVFALVLAL
-63 GIWLED
+63 GIWFED
-69 GGRLGAFMALL
+69 GGRLGVFMALL

-95 VAGLALAL
+95 VGGLALAL
-103 FWRPAAKD
+103 FWRPAGKD

-124 VLVGGLG
+124 MLVGGLG
-131 LLHLARGAPPAD
+131 LLHLWKDAPPAS
-143 SAPAVLQDS
+143 SAPAVLQES
-152 GGLVGAILAAPLA
+152 GGLVGAIIAAPLA

-176 FAGVLFLGTLIS
+176 FACMLFLGTLIS

-197 RGITSMGRVA
+197 RGVASMGRLA

-220 PAPPEVVEPVD
+220 PTPPEVVEPVD

-241 RLRAEPAPDP
+241 RRKAEPPPEPDP
-251 DDTIEVAVDPAG
+251 DDTIEVVVGKPTPDGARDTADLRV
-263 PKAAGRAAAEERD
+263 EERE
-276 EAAALKAPPPTAP
+276 EAAALKAPPPPVAP
-289 ADLPGAGDAVQLAMT
+289 ADQPGAGDAVQMAMT
-304 LRARAGG
+304 LQAKAGG

-333 LDETQRTLQ
+333 LDETQRVL
-342 ETLEQFEVDAKVPRY
+342 ERTLEQFDVDAKVPRY

-368 ELDQGVKVARVIGL
+368 ELGPATKVARVIGL

-420 LGDIIGRTGKDDDRH
+420 LGDILGKTGKNDQRH

-442 KDIGGEPVT
+442 KDIGGEPVLA
-451 VNLADMPHVLIA
+451 NLAEMPHVLIA
-463 GSTGAGKAL
+463 GSTGSGK
-472 ALDTPVPTPSG
+472 S
-483 WTTMGELRDG
+483 
-493 DMVFGADGQPCK
+493 
-505 VLKAHDVLLGEPCYE
+505 
-520 VELDDG
+520 
-526 TVIVAS
+526 
-532 ADHLWLTADR
+532 
-542 AARVSMA
+542 
-549 RAARR
+549 
-554 DGESSRARER
+554 
-564 LTLLNDLIADTDP
+564 
-577 DELVTAAELA
+577 
-587 AEIDGVSTEFVSN
+587 
-600 VARWRG
+600 
-606 VVPVGSKPVTMR
+606 
-618 QFYQSTGKTVVK
+618 
-630 TRPARAYRRG
+630 
-640 DLLAALR
+640 
-647 SRAHQQA
+647 
-654 LGQRDK
+654 
-660 RTGSRI
+660 
-666 VTTQEIRNSLQV
+666 
-678 GGYVNHSIGVCGA
+678 VC
-691 LDQPE
+691 
-696 QELPVDP
+696 
-703 YVLGCWLGDGHSAG
+703 
-717 GQFFCGDSEIIA
+717 
-729 NIESAGF
+729 
-736 EVRAQAGSRYARGI
+736 
-750 IGLRTGLRHLGVLGN
+750 
-765 KHVPEAYLR
+765 
-774 AAPKQRLALLQGLMD
+774 
-789 TDGSSGWNG
+789 
-798 QVQFTNTNRRLTEAV
+798 
-813 VELAV
+813 
-818 GLGHKA
+818 
-824 VLREGRATLNGRDC
+824 
-838 GPKYVVT
+838 
-845 WTPPDPVFRLS
+845 
-856 RKLARQRLTGH
+856 
-867 RGVQSVRYVVDV
+867 
-879 RPVPSRPVRCITV
+879 
-892 DASDHLYL
+892 
-900 ASRACI
+900 
-906 PTHNSV
+906 
-912 SLNVLVTSLLMRNP
+912 LNVLVTSLLMRNP
-926 PDRVRMILIDPK
+926 PDEVRLILIDPK
-938 RVELTHYENVPHLI
+938 RVELTSYENVPHLI

-990 YNQAATDGT
+990 YNKAAKEGT

-1004 SAGLDDEGRP
+1004 STSLDDDGRP
-1014 GGSGGLKERGGGPPV
+1014 DGSE
-1029 DPERQRPTLP
+1029 QRPTLP

-1244 MTVEELGQ
+1244 MTVEELQQ
-1252 LRGREES
+1252 LRGREET
-1259 YGEIVDD
+1259 YGEIVGDGE

>member
-14 SAPARA
+14 AATARK
-20 RRPAAKSTARTQRVG
+20 RRPAASTARPTRVG
-35 QGSRKALS
+35 QRSRKALS

-51 VFLVLLAVVLAL
+51 VFLVLFAMVLAL
-63 GIWLED
+63 GIWFED
-69 GGRLGAFMALL
+69 GGRLGAFMTLL
-80 FRGLFGYGAYAVPLL
+80 FRGLFGYGAYTVPLL
-95 VAGLALAL
+95 VALAALAL

-111 DMVAGRVTIGLLA
+111 DMVAGRVTIGLVA

-152 GGLVGAILAAPLA
+152 GGLVGAVIAAPLA
-165 RLLSTWGAGAL
+165 RLLSTWGAGML
-176 FAGVLFLGTLIS
+176 FAAVLFLGTLIS

-197 RGITSMGRVA
+197 RGIASMGRVA
-207 GSALTAPPRPPPP
+207 GSALTAPPKPPPP
-220 PAPPEVVEPVD
+220 PVPPEVVEPVD

-241 RLRAEPAPDP
+241 RRRAEPAPDA
-251 DDTIEVAVDPAG
+251 DDTVEVVAGTPGAG
-263 PKAAGRAAAEERD
+263 PADATAEDRD
-276 EAAALKAPPPTAP
+276 EAAALKAAPPTTP
-289 ADLPGAGDAVQLAMT
+289 AADQPGTGDAVQLAMT
-304 LRARAGG
+304 LQARAGG

-325 ARPVDPRR
+325 TRPVDPRR
-333 LDETQRTLQ
+333 LDETQRIL
-342 ETLEQFEVDAKVPRY
+342 ERTLEQFEVDATVPRY

-368 ELDQGVKVARVIGL
+368 ELGPATKVARVIGL

-420 LGDIIGRTGKDDDRH
+420 LGDILGRIGKDDDLH
-435 PLTVALG
+435 PLTAALG
-442 KDIGGEPVT
+442 KDIGGEPVL

-463 GSTGAGKAL
+463 GSTGSGK
-472 ALDTPVPTPSG
+472 
-483 WTTMGELRDG
+483 
-493 DMVFGADGQPCK
+493 
-505 VLKAHDVLLGEPCYE
+505 
-520 VELDDG
+520 
-526 TVIVAS
+526 
-532 ADHLWLTADR
+532 
-542 AARVSMA
+542 
-549 RAARR
+549 
-554 DGESSRARER
+554 
-564 LTLLNDLIADTDP
+564 
-577 DELVTAAELA
+577 
-587 AEIDGVSTEFVSN
+587 
-600 VARWRG
+600 
-606 VVPVGSKPVTMR
+606 
-618 QFYQSTGKTVVK
+618 
-630 TRPARAYRRG
+630 
-640 DLLAALR
+640 
-647 SRAHQQA
+647 
-654 LGQRDK
+654 
-660 RTGSRI
+660 
-666 VTTQEIRNSLQV
+666 
-678 GGYVNHSIGVCGA
+678 
-691 LDQPE
+691 
-696 QELPVDP
+696 
-703 YVLGCWLGDGHSAG
+703 
-717 GQFFCGDSEIIA
+717 
-729 NIESAGF
+729 
-736 EVRAQAGSRYARGI
+736 
-750 IGLRTGLRHLGVLGN
+750 
-765 KHVPEAYLR
+765 
-774 AAPKQRLALLQGLMD
+774 
-789 TDGSSGWNG
+789 
-798 QVQFTNTNRRLTEAV
+798 
-813 VELAV
+813 
-818 GLGHKA
+818 
-824 VLREGRATLNGRDC
+824 
-838 GPKYVVT
+838 
-845 WTPPDPVFRLS
+845 
-856 RKLARQRLTGH
+856 
-867 RGVQSVRYVVDV
+867 
-879 RPVPSRPVRCITV
+879 
-892 DASDHLYL
+892 
-900 ASRACI
+900 
-906 PTHNSV
+906 SV
-912 SLNVLVTSLLMRNP
+912 SLNVMVTSLLMRNS
-926 PDRVRMILIDPK
+926 PDRVRLILIDPK

-990 YNQAATDGT
+990 YNKAATEGT

-1014 GGSGGLKERGGGPPV
+1014 DGQ
-1029 DPERQRPTLP
+1029 RQRPTLP

-1244 MTVEELGQ
+1244 MTVEELDQ
-1252 LRGREES
+1252 LRDREDS
-1259 YGEIVDD
+1259 YGESVEE